1 MERSDG
7 DGHLSIPAFCRIS
20 LVCVVILMEQGLGF
34 EDPTTFQGSTFYF
47 HPQMQVMSFLLCS
60 SYNEPLCAPGAPA
73 ML

>member
-34 EDPTTFQGSTFYF
+34 EDPKAALFKAALST
-47 HPQMQVMSFLLCS
+47 SILRCR
-60 SYNEPLCAPGAPA
+60 
-73 ML
+73 